1 MNKEQDRE
9 KGLSGQAFA
18 SLKNE
23 MQKNERPVSL
33 AMIFGFWFQTNF
45 SFMAFETASV

>member
-23 MQKNERPVSL
+23 MQKKLKTRRLRNDIWFMVSDQL
-33 AMIFGFWFQTNF
+33 FLHGL
-45 SFMAFETASV
+45 